1 MPHPWKRVRNNMQ
14 HAHAQPQERDMVV
27 LDPAKPIYAL
37 ARDEEAR
44 KLLLCLRAVRP
55 VHERPGVREPRLRG
69 GHRVE
74 QPRGVDEGGE
84 DGGVRRPQ
92 EVEQDEVLDRAE
104 LGFGG
109 GEQAALGVGGDV
121 GCGPFVCEVS
131 TRVSMLC
138 GRDRG
143 DIPCA
148 VY

>member
-1 MPHPWKRVRNNMQ
+1 MQ

-27 LDPAKPIYAL
+27 FDPAKPIYAL
-37 ARDEEAR
+37 ARREEAR
-44 KLLLCLRAVRP
+44 KLLLCLDAVRA
-55 VHERPGVREPRLRG
+55 VHERAGLRKALLRG

-84 DGGVRRPQ
+84 DGGVGRPQ

-104 LGFGG
+104 LRFGG

-121 GCGPFVCEVS
+121 GRGPFVCEVPA
-131 TRVSMLC
+131 RMSMLC
-138 GRDRG
+138 GRERG
-143 DIPCA
+143 NIPCA